1 MIAAIFSVVLL
12 VQSPVTIAT
21 EDGGQIE
28 AVISGKGRRGV
39 VLAHGGRLTKE
50 SWRPQAE
57 VLEKAGFRV
66 LAFDF
71 RGHGKSRGPSQNTH
85 LDVLAAV
92 RYLRKNGCRSVYAI
106 GGSFGGFAVADAL
119 AMGKPGE
126 IQRLVLLGTSVNDTA
141 APKLTGRKLFIIARD
156 DANDAGFRLPGVQAN
171 FAKTPEPKQLII
183 LDGNAHA
190 QFLFQSDQSERVMRE
205 ILSFLTAP

>member
-1 MIAAIFSVVLL
+1 
-12 VQSPVTIAT
+12 
-21 EDGGQIE
+21 
-28 AVISGKGRRGV
+28 
-39 VLAHGGRLTKE
+39 
-50 SWRPQAE
+50 
-57 VLEKAGFRV
+57 
-66 LAFDF
+66 
-71 RGHGKSRGPSQNTH
+71 
-85 LDVLAAV
+85 
-92 RYLRKNGCRSVYAI
+92 
-106 GGSFGGFAVADAL
+106 VADAL